1 MSTTKSTSN
10 LNPKQRRHLK
20 GLGHHLNAIVTVGKE
35 GISDTVVSAL
45 EEALLQHELVKVRV
59 GNSSELDRHEVAEEL
74 AKRSK
79 SWLTSVLG
87 KTILL
92 YKAHPDKPVI
102 KLPKK

>member
-1 MSTTKSTSN
+1 MSSYT

-20 GLGHHLNAIVTVGKE
+20 GLGHHLKPIVTVGKE
-35 GISDTVVSAL
+35 GLSDTVVSAL
-45 EEALLQHELVKVRV
+45 EEALFQHELVKVRV
-59 GNSSELDRHEVAEEL
+59 GNTSELDRHEVSEEL

-79 SWLTSVLG
+79 SSLASVLG

-92 YKAHPDKPVI
+92 YKAHPEKPVI